1 MQAAVNGGMRVTLF
15 HNPGAG
21 KKGHG
26 KDEIL
31 AALELAG
38 HKVRYVSTKS
48 DKFGKEI
55 EKVDDDFIVVAG
67 GDGTVAEVIAKL
79 GNRKLPV
86 GILPLGTANN
96 IARSLAIA
104 GVPHVLAETW
114 DLERTRRLDIG
125 CVESRSG
132 LSHFVEAIGVGIVP
146 EMLLK
151 AKKMGKEKGA
161 LDLQKGRELL
171 RKIAKDAKPIDLTIL
186 VDGKKIDG
194 EWLGAE
200 VLNIPYTG
208 PGLPLAPKADFTDGM
223 LDLICFQKDDRDAL
237 SDWFETPAEAPPPG
251 VTRRGKMVSFTW
263 RDAPYRVDDEVTK
276 ASDKSQTLTLTCDEG
291 QVSILEAQIEV
302 EKQVPRETEPAK

>member
-1 MQAAVNGGMRVTLF
+1 MCVTLF

-31 AALELAG
+31 AALELAD

-48 DKFGKEI
+48 DKFKSEI
-55 EKVDDDFIVVAG
+55 EKVDGDFIVAAG
-67 GDGTVAEVIAKL
+67 GDGTIAEVIAHL
-79 GNRKLPV
+79 GNRKLPI

-104 GVPHVLAETW
+104 GTPAILVETW
-114 DLERTRRLDIG
+114 NIERTRRLDIG
-125 CVESRSG
+125 RVDG
-132 LSHFVEAIGVGIVP
+132 PHGVSHFVEAVGVGIVP

-151 AKKMGKEKGA
+151 AKKMAKEKGA

-171 RKIAKDAKPIDLTIL
+171 RKISKDAKPLDLRIM
-186 VDGKKIDG
+186 VDGKKLDG

-208 PGLPLAPKADFTDGM
+208 PGLPLAPKSELNDGM
-223 LDLICFQKDDRDAL
+223 LDLICFDEESRSKL
-237 SDWFETPAEAPPPG
+237 SSWFETPAEGPPPG
-251 VTRRGKMVSFTW
+251 VTRRGRMVSFTW
-263 RDAPYRVDDEVTK
+263 HNAPYRIDDEAYK
-276 ASDKSQTLTLTCDEG
+276 AQKDGQTVTLTCDE
-291 QVSILEAQIEV
+291 QPVTIIESPIEV
-302 EKQVPRETEPAK
+302 EKKKPEAA

>member
-1 MQAAVNGGMRVTLF
+1 MRVTLF

-31 AALELAG
+31 AALKLAD

-48 DKFGKEI
+48 DKFKSEI
-55 EKVDDDFIVVAG
+55 EKVEADFIVVAG

-79 GNRKLPV
+79 GNRKLPI

-104 GVPHVLAETW
+104 GEPQILVETC
-114 DLERTRRLDIG
+114 DLKRTRRLDIG
-125 CVESRSG
+125 RVDGPDGRANI
-132 LSHFVEAIGVGIVP
+132 VEAVGVGMVP
-146 EMLLK
+146 QMLLK
-151 AKKMGKEKGA
+151 ATRMAKEKGA
-161 LDLQKGRELL
+161 LNLQKGRELL
-171 RKIAKDAKPIDLTIL
+171 RKIVKEGKPLDLEIM
-186 VDGKKIDG
+186 VDGKKLGG

-223 LDLICFQKDDRDAL
+223 LDLICFPKDDRDKL

-251 VTRRGKMVSFTW
+251 VTRRGRMVSFTF
-263 RDAPYRVDDEVTK
+263 RNAPYRADDEAHK
-276 ASDKSQTLTLTCDEG
+276 AEDETQTVTLTCDE
-291 QVSILEAQIEV
+291 QPVIIIESPIEV
-302 EKQVPRETEPAK
+302 EKKKSEAA